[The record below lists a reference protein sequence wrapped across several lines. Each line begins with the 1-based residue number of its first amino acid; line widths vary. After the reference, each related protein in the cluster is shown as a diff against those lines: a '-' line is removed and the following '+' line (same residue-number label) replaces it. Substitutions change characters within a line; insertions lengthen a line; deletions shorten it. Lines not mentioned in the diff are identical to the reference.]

1 MNLIEQNVQNI
12 TQTDFSYEGI
22 MKFVERVGR
31 ICTNSYHRITE
42 DSWIGFDEMLRKNEH
57 YSVFGHATAYFKI
70 PMDNK
75 KAVYTIQYLSNSY
88 HGRIM
93 YYASKKNN
101 YLLCVS
107 SVRCLEETKHSDSMS
122 TKTPTWN
129 ILEKYLVDPN
139 KEELFKDWFPK
150 RQSLLCSTAI
160 SVTRELNRHEWNL
173 DIMEQSTR
181 YVIVGDVSKKARWDS
196 YSDEVQIEFTKAY
209 EDAFL
214 HYNNLL
220 DLKVKRE
227 DARGVLPLD
236 TATQVIYTAF
246 NYQWEDVIAKRTTSG
261 VHPDCRKVVEIA
273 RKELK

>member
-12 TQTDFSYEGI
+12 TQTDFSYVGI

-31 ICTNSYHRITE
+31 ICTNSNHRITE
-42 DSWIGFDEMLRKNEH
+42 DSWRDFVEKLRKNKH

-70 PMDNK
+70 PNSDK
-75 KAVYTIQYLSNSY
+75 KAVHTIEYISNSY
-88 HGRIM
+88 HRRIM
-93 YYASKKNN
+93 SCDSVKHS
-101 YLLCVS
+101 YLLCVC
-107 SVRCLEETKHSDSMS
+107 SVRCLEETKFGYSMD
-122 TKTPTWN
+122 TEIPTWQ
-129 ILEKYLVDPN
+129 ILKKYLVTPN

-150 RQSLLCSTAI
+150 RQSILCTSSI
-160 SVTRELNRHEWNL
+160 SVTRELNRHGWNL

-181 YVIVGDVSKKARWDS
+181 YVIVGDVSKKARWDT

-209 EDAFL
+209 EDGFK

-220 DLKVKRE
+220 DLKVDRQ

-246 NYQWEDVIAKRTTSG
+246 DYQWKDVIAKRTTSG
-261 VHPDCRKVVEIA
+261 VHPDCRQLVEMA
-273 RKELK
+273 REELK